1 MNTNAQT
8 IPPYSL
14 RWVILSLAIGG
25 FCIGT
30 TEFVA
35 MGLLQ
40 EIATSLDVSIPS
52 AGHFITAYALGVSVG
67 APVLAILGAKL
78 PRKYLLI
85 GFMVFYGVA
94 NYLTAFADS
103 ANEMLISR
111 FVAGLPHGAY
121 FGIASLVAAELAG
134 VHRRGSAIAFVMMG
148 LTVANVVGVPF
159 ATWLGQTYGWRTS
172 FEFSAF
178 IALMTMISISL
189 FVPNIR
195 TNASASFRDELAGFK
210 NINMWLTLA
219 VSAIGFG
226 GMFSVYSYISPI
238 LTHYT
243 GVGIQSV
250 PIALAIFGGGMV
262 LGGITAG
269 WLADR
274 HLNRTIF
281 GVLISSSFAFV
292 VAALSMA
299 DFYTAIL
306 GLFVI
311 GFTVTGLSNVLQ
323 TRLIDVS
330 GEAQGLAAS
339 LNHSAFNVA
348 NALGAFLGGAVIAQ
362 QLGWLAPIWLGVGLS
377 LMGLLIFKVAL
388 MVEKASI

>member
-1 MNTNAQT
+1 MNSTT
-8 IPPYSL
+8 HSTPTYSL
-14 RWVILSLAIGG
+14 TWVILSLAIGG

-40 EIATSLDVSIPS
+40 EIAASLDVSIPS

-85 GFMVFYGVA
+85 GFMVFYGIA
-94 NYLTAFADS
+94 NYLTSYADS
-103 ANEMLISR
+103 VNAMLISR

-134 VHRRGSAIAFVMMG
+134 THRRGSAIAFVMMG

-172 FEFSAF
+172 FEFSAL
-178 IALMTMISISL
+178 IALITMISISL

-195 TNASASFRDELAGFK
+195 SNASASFRDELDGFK

-219 VSAIGFG
+219 IGAIGFG

-250 PIALAIFGGGMV
+250 PVALAIFGGGMV
-262 LGGITAG
+262 LGGIAAG

-306 GLFVI
+306 GLFFNWLYSNWPVKCI
-311 GFTVTGLSNVLQ
+311 TNTVN
-323 TRLIDVS
+323 
-330 GEAQGLAAS
+330 
-339 LNHSAFNVA
+339 
-348 NALGAFLGGAVIAQ
+348 
-362 QLGWLAPIWLGVGLS
+362 
-377 LMGLLIFKVAL
+377 
-388 MVEKASI
+388 